1 MKRALEFGVVA
12 LIALAVVVLPGG
24 GGALDVTVTTL
35 TIAFFV
41 AIAILGY
48 RLYREYSFTLSS
60 LADRDRLAL
69 YASIALA
76 FLAFT
81 ATARLFDAGGV
92 GVLVWLAML
101 AIASYGVFWVIL
113 RSRRYD

>member
-1 MKRALEFGVVA
+1 MRTALSFGIVA

-24 GGALDVTVTTL
+24 GSALDVTITVL

-41 AIAILGY
+41 AIAMLGY
-48 RLYREYSFTLSS
+48 RLYRENSFTLES
-60 LADRDRLAL
+60 LRDNDRLVL
-69 YASIALA
+69 YVSIALA

-81 ATARLFDAGGV
+81 ATRRLFDAGGL
-92 GVLVWLAML
+92 GVLGWLAML
-101 AIASYGVFWVIL
+101 AFASYGVFWVIM

>member
-1 MKRALEFGVVA
+1 MRRALEFGMVA

-24 GGALDVTVTTL
+24 GSALDVTVTAL

-41 AIAILGY
+41 AIAMLGY
-48 RLYREYSFTLSS
+48 RLYREYHFTLFS
-60 LADRDRLAL
+60 LPDRDRLVL

-81 ATARLFDAGGV
+81 ATRRLFDAGGA
-92 GVLVWLAML
+92 GVLAWLAML
-101 AIASYGVFWVIL
+101 ALASYGVFWVL
-113 RSRRYD
+113 MRSRRYE